1 LPAETKK
8 LKSVLENPHIALE
21 KVENEI
27 QLGRIAG
34 PFQYSPISNLR
45 CSPIGVIPKKTSG
58 WRLIT
63 HLSYPT
69 FGSVNDF
76 IGEKFTSVQYSLFD
90 NVVSIVRN
98 LGKGALIGKKDI
110 KSAFRILPGDFDLL
124 GFKIGSNYY
133 IDKCLPMGCSIS
145 CSTFEHFS
153 TFIYW

>member
-1 LPAETKK
+1 LPVETKN
-8 LKSVLENPHIALE
+8 LKSVLENHQIALE
-21 KVENEI
+21 KVVNEI

-63 HLSYPT
+63 HLSYPP

-76 IGEKFTSVQYSLFD
+76 IDGKFTSVQYSLFD
-90 NVVSIVRN
+90 NAVSIVRN
-98 LGKGALIGKKDI
+98 LGKGALIRRKDI
-110 KSAFRILPGDFDLL
+110 KSAFRLLPIYPGDFDLL

-133 IDKCLPMGCSIS
+133 VDKCLPR
-145 CSTFEHFS
+145 FQNWF
-153 TFIYW
+153 